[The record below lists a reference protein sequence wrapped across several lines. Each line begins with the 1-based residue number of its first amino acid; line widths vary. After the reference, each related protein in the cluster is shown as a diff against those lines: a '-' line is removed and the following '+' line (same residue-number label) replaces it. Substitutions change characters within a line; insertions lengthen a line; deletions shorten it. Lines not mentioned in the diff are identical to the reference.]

1 MRSWMW
7 TIFVVMVATATP
19 ALAENKPVVS
29 LGYAVAT
36 YLDGEGGAAPF
47 GIYLTLGSPGP
58 LGAEFDIAYHRDT
71 IDFGINQYTLHTT
84 TVMVGPRFA
93 QTTGAARAFGRVLIG
108 GRYDMIESVDNQ
120 AWGGMVGGGV
130 DVGLSE
136 TTYFRFGADFEL
148 FLDEGEQLE
157 VLRLNLGLCFQ

>member
-1 MRSWMW
+1 MRSWMS
-7 TIFVVMVATATP
+7 IFVVTIATATP
-19 ALAENKPVVS
+19 VLAEDKPVVS
-29 LGYAVAT
+29 LGYSVAT

-47 GIYLTLGSPGP
+47 GVYLTLGSPGS
-58 LGAEFDIAYHRDT
+58 LGVEFDMAYHRDT
-71 IDFGINQYTLHTT
+71 IDFGRDQYTLHTT

-93 QTTGAARAFGRVLIG
+93 QTSGDSRAFGRALIG

-136 TTYFRFGADFEL
+136 TTFFRFGADFEL
-148 FLDEGEQLE
+148 FLDEGEQLK